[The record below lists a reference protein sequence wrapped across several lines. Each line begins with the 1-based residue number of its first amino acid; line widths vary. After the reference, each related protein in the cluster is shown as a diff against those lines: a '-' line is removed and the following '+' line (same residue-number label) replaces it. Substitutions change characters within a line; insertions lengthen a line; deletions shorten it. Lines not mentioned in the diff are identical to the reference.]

1 MTRWNRRLLLG
12 AIAVLVPMLA
22 GCEAGLNAPTQ
33 EFHPASSG
41 VTTTVNGITLANLF
55 VLGPPVG
62 SALPPGG
69 QAGVFLAIQS
79 ENGDRLVSVSAPGT
93 ASSVKLAGGSI
104 NLPAQTPVDLS
115 GPEPKM
121 VLSGLTSS
129 LSGGETVQ
137 LTLTFAV
144 AGVITLSVPVE
155 PQAYDYATYSPPP
168 IPKPTPSPK
177 PKAHA
182 IGSASASASATGSA
196 SAGAS
201 ASASAS
207 ASPST
212 TP

>member
-12 AIAVLVPMLA
+12 AIAVLLPALA
-22 GCEAGLNAPTQ
+22 GCEAGLNAPTL

-41 VTTTVNGITLANLF
+41 VSTTVNGITLDNLF
-55 VLGPPVG
+55 VLGAPVG

-69 QAGVFLAIQS
+69 RAGVFLALEA

-93 ASSVKLAGGSI
+93 ASAVKLAGGPI
-104 NLPAQTPVDLS
+104 DLPAQTLVDLG
-115 GPEPKM
+115 GPVPQM
-121 VLSGLTSS
+121 VLTGLTNP

-137 LTLTFAV
+137 LTLTFAQ
-144 AGVITLSVPVE
+144 AGVITLGVPVE
-155 PQAYDYATYSPPP
+155 PYAYDYATYSPPP
-168 IPKPTPSPK
+168 IPKPTPSAK

-182 IGSASASASATGSA
+182 SGSASASASASG
-196 SAGAS
+196 S

-207 ASPST
+207 ASPSA